1 MLYVVYIIV
10 MSGMVIFYFILGKM
24 VYMIVLGDSL
34 FYIMVFFIGGKEIG
48 ILYKIMD
55 IIVFE
60 GEERGL
66 CLKFRL

>member
-1 MLYVVYIIV
+1 MLYVVYFIV

-24 VYMIVLGDSL
+24 VYMIVWGDSL

-48 ILYKIMD
+48 IFYKD
-55 IIVFE
+55 YGYNCFC
-60 GEERGL
+60 GRGKGL